1 MDSDSEIA
9 ELSKRKEIS
18 RSFLR
23 SLSPEAKIVR
33 LMNLQEQYYEMLAV
47 REAKGGKP
55 IPSRWKK
62 WHAAR
67 HG

>member
-9 ELSKRKEIS
+9 ELTKRKEIS

-47 REAKGGKP
+47 REANGGKP
-55 IPSRWKK
+55 IPAKWKK

>member
-9 ELSKRKEIS
+9 ELTKRIEIS
-18 RSFLR
+18 RSLLR

-47 REAKGGKP
+47 HEANGGKP
-55 IPSRWKK
+55 IPAKWKK

-67 HG
+67 HP

>member
-9 ELSKRKEIS
+9 ELTKRKEIS
-18 RSFLR
+18 RSYLR
-23 SLSPEAKIVR
+23 SQTPEAKIAQ

-47 REAKGGKP
+47 REANGGKP
-55 IPSRWKK
+55 IPAKWKK

-67 HG
+67 HP

>member
-9 ELSKRKEIS
+9 ELTKRKEIS

-47 REAKGGKP
+47 REANGGKP
-55 IPSRWKK
+55 IPAKWKK

-67 HG
+67 HP